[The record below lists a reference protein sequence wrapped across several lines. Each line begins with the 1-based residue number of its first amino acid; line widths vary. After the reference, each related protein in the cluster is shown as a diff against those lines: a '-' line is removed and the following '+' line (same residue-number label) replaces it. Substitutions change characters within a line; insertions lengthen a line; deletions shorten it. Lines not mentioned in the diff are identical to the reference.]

1 MYNVLIKGDNM
12 NNDQKLYMEFINGNQ
27 KSFEMIIDKYMEKL
41 VYFINSFVNNI
52 DAAEDLAQDVY
63 ILINKKQ
70 YDFKYSLKTYLFTI
84 GKCRAFNYI
93 KKEKKLTVLE
103 ENICTDDYENI
114 EDIVFQ
120 NERHTKLRKTINKLN
135 PSQSRVVFLADIE
148 ELSYKDICQ
157 ILDMSMPQV
166 KSLLHRGRKKLKEII
181 LKEANFYHE

>member
-52 DAAEDLAQDVY
+52 DAAEDLAQDVFVY

-103 ENICTDDYENI
+103 ENMIMRI
-114 EDIVFQ
+114 LKI
-120 NERHTKLRKTINKLN
+120 
-135 PSQSRVVFLADIE
+135 
-148 ELSYKDICQ
+148 LSFKMKDIQ
-157 ILDMSMPQV
+157 S
-166 KSLLHRGRKKLKEII
+166 
-181 LKEANFYHE
+181 